1 MSLINHNKL
10 TLQKDYNDMTARRL
24 RRTIIGLQAASM
36 LLFLA
41 ACGTP
46 AATST
51 ATTGASA
58 ATTAG
63 ANAATSVNAD
73 ASLAAS
79 SATRLVKHAMGET
92 NVPVNPQRVV
102 VLDTGE
108 LDSVLALGIKPVGA
122 VEALAGEG
130 FQEYFGDQTQGIT
143 NVGTIAEPNLETIL
157 TLKPDLILS
166 NKVRHEDIYQ
176 QLSEIA
182 PTVFAERVGV
192 VWKENFMLAGE
203 ALNKTAEAERLM
215 QAYDARIRELQ
226 TNLGDQAA
234 QTTVSV
240 IRFLPEQLRLYQKGS
255 FIGTIL
261 EDVGFA
267 RPESQS
273 KTDET
278 WLEGNKERITDLD
291 GDVMFVTS
299 YGPADKTVMDSFR
312 NDPLWS
318 QLEVVKQNKVYD
330 VSDDHW
336 MLGIGV
342 LAANRVIDDLNT
354 YLVQP

>member
-1 MSLINHNKL
+1 MDS
-10 TLQKDYNDMTARRL
+10 QQF
-24 RRTIIGLQAASM
+24 RRTGIVVPTIIFCLI
-36 LLFLA
+36 LA

-46 AATST
+46 ASQSTST
-51 ATTGASA
+51 SANASGTTASAVTGATTTAAPTASA
-58 ATTAG
+58 E
-63 ANAATSVNAD
+63 
-73 ASLAAS
+73 
-79 SATRLVKHAMGET
+79 TRLVQHAMGET

-122 VEALAGEG
+122 VEALPGQG
-130 FQEYFGDQTQGIT
+130 YQEYFGELTQGIT

-166 NKVRHEDIYQ
+166 NKVRHEDIYA
-176 QLSEIA
+176 QLSQIA

-192 VWKENFMLAGE
+192 VWKDNFMLAAD
-203 ALNKTAEAERLM
+203 ALNKTAEGEKLM
-215 QAYDARIRELQ
+215 QDYQGRIAELQ
-226 TNLGDQAA
+226 AKLGDRTS

-240 IRFLPEQLRLYQKGS
+240 VRFLPDQLRLYQKGS
-255 FIGTIL
+255 FIGTVL
-261 EDVGFA
+261 DDVGFA
-267 RPESQS
+267 RPPSQS

-291 GDVMFVTS
+291 GDVMFVTT
-299 YGPADKTVMDSFR
+299 YGPADKTPLDSFR

-318 QLEVVKQNKVYD
+318 QLEVVQQGNVHD

-342 LAANRVIDDLNT
+342 LAANRVLDDLEAIF
-354 YLVQP
+354 VQNQ